1 MIPNLPCVRCHG
13 GWFRESIPVG
23 FILLP
28 PAKVS
33 YISGGGTGQGGDRSR
48 KVCGGRR
55 RINRA
60 EIRLHQNTGQH
71 ILDFETS
78 EENNVAVTCGSAI
91 DKLEVVQN
99 HQD

>member
-1 MIPNLPCVRCHG
+1 M
-13 GWFRESIPVG
+13 G

-33 YISGGGTGQGGDRSR
+33 YISKVGGGGNKGDRSR

-60 EIRLHQNTGQH
+60 EIRLHQNTVQH

-91 DKLEVVQN
+91 DKLEAAQN
-99 HQD
+99 HRGRFEIFF